1 MKHYLIYLHG
11 LMALLKT
18 FLIGNKSLNSFS
30 PGPPAVRRSAARP
43 QRNTLQHF
51 GKNYKLSLFK
61 KYSI

>member
-30 PGPPAVRRSAARP
+30 PGPPAVRQVSSAAAKEH
-43 QRNTLQHF
+43 TSAF
-51 GKNYKLSLFK
+51 W
-61 KYSI
+61 